1 MGQSHPDRLSVR
13 GIVISPFGKHAPA
26 CDQYAPRKRHVGH
39 AGHVARL
46 INGGSIMNISF
57 TGKTFRSVGDLFFQA
72 IVDGK
77 VVSCFVTSEALS
89 LCDCAHQKATAED
102 VYRSYRDWIEQAAS
116 DLIRAGTLAP
126 VIVRGRDLAA
136 SRASLPHG
144 GVPAYD
150 LDRSRQLRLVPRS
163 SR

>member
-1 MGQSHPDRLSVR
+1 MGS
-13 GIVISPFGKHAPA
+13 
-26 CDQYAPRKRHVGH
+26 
-39 AGHVARL
+39 AGYLASL
-46 INGGSIMNISF
+46 IIGGGGCIMNISF

-102 VYRSYRDWIEQAAS
+102 VYRNYRDWIEQAAS
-116 DLIRAGTLAP
+116 DLIRAGALAP

-150 LDRSRQLRLVPRS
+150 VDRARQLRLVPRS

>member
-1 MGQSHPDRLSVR
+1 
-13 GIVISPFGKHAPA
+13 
-26 CDQYAPRKRHVGH
+26 
-39 AGHVARL
+39 
-46 INGGSIMNISF
+46 MNISF
-57 TGKTFRSVGDLFFQA
+57 TGKTFRSVGDLFSQA

-102 VYRSYRDWIEQAAS
+102 VYRNYRDWIEQAAS
-116 DLIRAGTLAP
+116 DLIRAGALAP

-150 LDRSRQLRLVPRS
+150 MDRARQLRLVPRS

>member
-1 MGQSHPDRLSVR
+1 
-13 GIVISPFGKHAPA
+13 
-26 CDQYAPRKRHVGH
+26 
-39 AGHVARL
+39 
-46 INGGSIMNISF
+46 MNISF

-77 VVSCFVTSEALS
+77 VLSCFVTSEALS
-89 LCDCAHQKATAED
+89 LCDCAHQKVSAEEI
-102 VYRSYRDWIEQAAS
+102 YRNYRDWIEQAAS
-116 DLIRAGTLAP
+116 DLIRAGALAP

-150 LDRSRQLRLVPRS
+150 LDR
-163 SR
+163 

>member
-1 MGQSHPDRLSVR
+1 MTAAL
-13 GIVISPFGKHAPA
+13 
-26 CDQYAPRKRHVGH
+26 RKRQTGH
-39 AGHVARL
+39 PPYQTEPTW
-46 INGGSIMNISF
+46 GSIIMNISF

-72 IVDGK
+72 VVDGK
-77 VVSCFVTSEALS
+77 VLSCFVTSEALS
-89 LCDCAHQKATAED
+89 LCDCAHQKVSAEEI
-102 VYRSYRDWIEQAAS
+102 YRNYRDWIEQAAS
-116 DLIRAGTLAP
+116 DLIRAGALAP

-150 LDRSRQLRLVPRS
+150 LDRARQLRLVPRS